1 MREAG
6 CNFNGDRRVRL
17 GKNEQVPGVADVAAM
32 QRLASDLEQQLGGQI
47 TARFQ
52 QAAVACA
59 EECAKD
65 LREGFAKLVDAMN
78 ALSLQLEEGG
88 SRPAVMSV
96 GVQVEDKSNQEQRRA
111 VSRISVTPCQSGPNL
126 GKLWPER
133 SAQLPKTQQHV
144 RHDASVMGSSK
155 VEAGSVATGARPPP
169 LPSLDFS
176 VFQRF
181 QGSNVNSCALSTSQK
196 SSSQTSEP
204 KRLLQAPELHSLH
217 SASDSESEACK
228 SNVSTP
234 REYKFSR
241 ASHELQGGTAG
252 LEVQQG
258 GSHSPCAGE
267 TQPIKESAPAT
278 SLCRVP
284 MLLPSCNPCGFG
296 RPCALSFDLCC
307 NRTQMGLHVRVV
319 GNCPSLG
326 QWVPMDGLQMKTS
339 PKAFPEWRTT
349 TPVMLPWDEFLEY
362 KYVICFETG
371 APAWWENRPNRKL
384 HLKTFLDNGHI
395 QLSTCL
401 VVTDIF
407 ESMDF
412 ADANRL
418 HAAEEDVC
426 SEQEVDALLVAPA
439 QQRGMS
445 GDLNDKKHLFEQV
458 AQEGARAGRQSPC
471 ALSVSSSAPSDSG
484 PRRSDTRTLFP
495 SNAKLAAKFESCYS
509 ISSTEPLGK
518 GAFGCVWQCT
528 AKASSPASM
537 RGWGKEHAAKIIR
550 KELLRP
556 FDMEHLIR
564 EVRIH
569 SKMKHPQ
576 IAELREHFTDDQA
589 VTLVV
594 ELCHGGDLFEALK
607 AQSKGTGLG
616 FSELT
621 AVRVGKHLLGALAY
635 MHSLRFVHRD
645 VKCENVLLAHRL
657 ESVSPEQNV
666 YKLSDFGLA
675 TVDNGVGLNDVV
687 GSPYYV
693 APEMILGLRYSSK
706 VDLWSL
712 GILLYVAVAAQ
723 PPFSA
728 STVKARVQQ
737 ACDGALSFDSPCWKN
752 VSLQGKEALALLLA
766 SRPSYRPT
774 AETAL
779 QFKWLVS

>member
-1 MREAG
+1 MFSGRDG
-6 CNFNGDRRVRL
+6 
-17 GKNEQVPGVADVAAM
+17 QVPGVEGVAAV
-32 QRLASDLEQQLGGQI
+32 QRLATELEQQLDAKI
-47 TARFQ
+47 AARFQ
-52 QAAVACA
+52 QAAAACA

-65 LREGFAKLVDAMN
+65 LREGFAKLVGAMN
-78 ALSLQLEEGG
+78 SLGLQLGKEGSKAG
-88 SRPAVMSV
+88 VKSV
-96 GVQVEDKSNQEQRRA
+96 GVQSEYECAQEQRQA
-111 VSRISVTPCQSGPNL
+111 VSERSLTPCHSGPNL
-126 GKLWPER
+126 GKLWPDR
-133 SAQLPKTQQHV
+133 SAQLPTGLGKTQQQV
-144 RHDASVMGSSK
+144 SRDSASK
-155 VEAGSVATGARPPP
+155 IETGNAASCARPPP
-169 LPSLDFS
+169 LPLLDFS
-176 VFQRF
+176 SFQRF
-181 QGSNVNSCALSTSQK
+181 QGSNVNSNSYK

-204 KRLLQAPELHSLH
+204 KRLLQAPDLYSLH
-217 SASDSESEACK
+217 SASDSDSEACK

-234 REYKFSR
+234 REYKFSG
-241 ASHELQGGTAG
+241 ASHELQGRAAG
-252 LEVQQG
+252 FEVQR
-258 GSHSPCAGE
+258 GSSPLRHSGEPRTLKEAG
-267 TQPIKESAPAT
+267 SPAVCKT
-278 SLCRVP
+278 DVVCRVP
-284 MLLPSCNPCGFG
+284 MPLPSCNPCGFA

-307 NRTQMGLHVRVV
+307 DRTRVGLHVRVV
-319 GNCPSLG
+319 GNCPALG

-339 PKAFPEWRTT
+339 PKAFPEWLTT
-349 TPVMLPWDEFLEY
+349 TTVMLPWDEVLEY

-371 APAWWENRPNRKL
+371 AATFWENRPNRKL
-384 HLKTFLDNGHI
+384 HLKTFLENGHV

-418 HAAEEDVC
+418 HAVEEDAR
-426 SEQEVDALLVAPA
+426 SEQEPDALLVAPP

-445 GDLNDKKHLFEQV
+445 GDMKEKTHSCEQLV
-458 AQEGARAGRQSPC
+458 QDNAGAQSPC
-471 ALSVSSSAPSDSG
+471 ALSASSSTRSDIG

-495 SNAKLAAKFESCYS
+495 KKNQLALKFEACYS
-509 ISSTEPLGK
+509 ISSTTPLGK

-528 AKASSPASM
+528 AKASRPASL
-537 RGWGKEHAAKIIR
+537 RGWSEEHAAKIIR
-550 KELLRP
+550 KELLKP
-556 FDMEHLIR
+556 SDMEHLIR

-607 AQSKGTGLG
+607 AQSKGSGLG

-621 AVRVGKHLLGALAY
+621 AVRVGKHLLSALAY

-645 VKCENVLLAHRL
+645 VKCENVLLAHRR
-657 ESVSPEQNV
+657 ESLSPEQNV

-675 TVDNGVGLNDVV
+675 TVDNGPGLNDVV

-712 GILLYVAVAAQ
+712 GILLYVVIAAQ

-737 ACDGALSFDSPCWKN
+737 ACDGALSFDAACWNN
-752 VSLQGKEALALLLA
+752 VSLPGKEALALLLA
-766 SRPSYRPT
+766 SRPSYRPSS
-774 AETAL
+774 EKAL
-779 QFKWLVS
+779 QFKWLTS